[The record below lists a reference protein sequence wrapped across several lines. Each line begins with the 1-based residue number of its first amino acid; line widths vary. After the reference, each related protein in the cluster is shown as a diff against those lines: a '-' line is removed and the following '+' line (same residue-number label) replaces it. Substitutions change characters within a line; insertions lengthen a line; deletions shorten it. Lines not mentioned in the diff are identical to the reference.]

1 MISTIAARSIRAGI
15 RMGRG
20 GDIDGVGFTWPKLV
34 GAAYVRTRVRFAR
47 DERMA
52 RSCRQGDDM
61 CANPWPCLVHD
72 R

>member
-34 GAAYVRTRVRFAR
+34 GAAYVRTRVRFVAR
-47 DERMA
+47 ERA
-52 RSCRQGDDM
+52 ITPVRLPDGGRFS
-61 CANPWPCLVHD
+61 
-72 R
+72 